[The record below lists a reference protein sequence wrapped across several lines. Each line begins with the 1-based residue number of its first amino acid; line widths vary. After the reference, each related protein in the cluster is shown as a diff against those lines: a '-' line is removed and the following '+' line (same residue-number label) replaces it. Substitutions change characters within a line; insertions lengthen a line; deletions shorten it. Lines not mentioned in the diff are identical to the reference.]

1 MIDPIELTYTDRCSI
16 WREVEDTDEYDET
29 FFKETI
35 IAENIR
41 CALSKKNLANISA
54 KDNAGSLEYD
64 MVLFCSPAV
73 DIQPSDVIKVTRFGR
88 EQSFKAGQSS
98 LYDSHQE
105 VGLIVHDD
113 KLRV

>member
-1 MIDPIELTYTDRCSI
+1 MIEPIELTYTDRCSI
-16 WREVEDTDEYDET
+16 WREVEETDEYDET
-29 FFKETI
+29 SFKETL

-54 KDNAGSLEYD
+54 KDNAASLEYD
-64 MVLFCSPAV
+64 MVLFCNPAV
-73 DIQPSDVIKVTRFGR
+73 DIQTSDVVKVTRFSR
-88 EQSFKAGQSS
+88 EQRFKAGQPV

-113 KLRV
+113 KIRV